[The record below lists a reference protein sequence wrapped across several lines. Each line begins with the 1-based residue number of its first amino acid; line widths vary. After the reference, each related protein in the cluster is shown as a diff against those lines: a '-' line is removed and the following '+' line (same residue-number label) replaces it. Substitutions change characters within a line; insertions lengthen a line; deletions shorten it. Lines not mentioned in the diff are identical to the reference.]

1 MEIDIRTKEDVVTTI
16 WFADNDSDYNKAVKL
31 KQHGVGFNIVSKDYD
46 HQKIL
51 NKQDALNI
59 IKAIQKAIELEWVD

>member
-16 WFADNDSDYNKAVKL
+16 WFTDIDSDYNKAVQL
-31 KQHGVGFNIVSKDYD
+31 KQHGIGFNIVSKDGD

-59 IKAIQKAIELEWVD
+59 IKAINKAIELEWVD

>member
-31 KQHGVGFNIVSKDYD
+31 KQQGVGFNIVSKDDD